1 MDSYVHAVDVK
12 QKLTLIFHSLQV
24 RKVLRH
30 IPGSKL
36 GTAGQK
42 DKKKSEK
49 HVVDRLDG
57 VRM

>member
-1 MDSYVHAVDVK
+1 MESYVHAVDVK
-12 QKLTLIFHSLQV
+12 QKLILIFHSLQV

-36 GTAGQK
+36 GTAGEK
-42 DKKKSEK
+42 DKKSEK